1 MRLTRVDTLVPGSK
15 FSLPGFNDKGRSAV
29 ANHLTPSE
37 LAEELHMKRQEVIGR
52 CMQMG
57 VPIFH
62 GRIDKT
68 LFQSSLRNLGGRSP
82 SRARVG
88 GA

>member
-1 MRLTRVDTLVPGSK
+1 M
-15 FSLPGFNDKGRSAV
+15 

-52 CMQMG
+52 CVQMG

-62 GRIDKT
+62 GRIDKS
-68 LFQSSLRNLGGRSP
+68 LFQSSLRSTPAQGQSQQARP
-82 SRARVG
+82 S
-88 GA
+88 